1 MGEIIKHRLHG
12 EMKLGT
18 CQDLY
23 YITYDQLKKEVPN
36 MMRVDGNLLPIEYLN
51 PKYEFRYRFPFPDEM
66 DWNQPHE
73 NYNRGVQIVIPR
85 NLFKQG
91 DIEVAHD
98 KTFMRNE
105 ETKGWPFGVYLPCP
119 ADEIA
124 EFKFNDWNGIH
135 KNLIVEIVQQRI
147 VNNQLVTIV
156 RCPFCKQLSRM
167 SEEEITL
174 MHRIIHSEVNPY
186 DDFTKQVIDVALAG
200 YTKFTTKIEEK

>member
-1 MGEIIKHRLHG
+1 
-12 EMKLGT
+12 
-18 CQDLY
+18 
-23 YITYDQLKKEVPN
+23 
-36 MMRVDGNLLPIEYLN
+36 MMLAGGNLLPKEYLN
-51 PKYEFRYRFPFPDEM
+51 PKNNFRYRFPFPDESEW
-66 DWNQPHE
+66 DQPHK
-73 NYNRGVQIVIPR
+73 NYNRGFQIVIPR
-85 NLFKQG
+85 NLFKHG
-91 DIEVAHD
+91 EIEVAHD
-98 KTFMRNE
+98 RMFMRNE
-105 ETKGWPFGVYLPCP
+105 ETMGWSFGVYIPCP
-119 ADEIA
+119 ADKTI